1 MGNSRMTVY
10 SRQSEGYINVRIDSK
25 YNEITYQAQLDYS
38 SGLLDPE
45 SIIKKFNNTAAEMLY
60 ITNIKSTEARG
71 WGIMRF
77 ERKPPTGTHGRTVR
91 PAESGS
97 VPERRETSCA
107 HKP

>member
-38 SGLLDPE
+38 SGLLGPE

-60 ITNIKSTEARG
+60 ITNWAI
-71 WGIMRF
+71 
-77 ERKPPTGTHGRTVR
+77 
-91 PAESGS
+91 
-97 VPERRETSCA
+97 
-107 HKP
+107 